1 MNFFDIGFME
11 ILVILFV
18 ALLIFGPGKIP
29 GIARSLG
36 KTVNSFKKMSQDVT
50 SQVKKELEAEEKA
63 IKDKSTVITEEKSL
77 KSEEPVKGN
86 SDIKE
91 ILDSKKHDR

>member
-1 MNFFDIGFME
+1 MNFFDIGFGE

-36 KTVNSFKKMSQDVT
+36 KTVNSIKKMSQDVT
-50 SQVKKELEAEEKA
+50 TQVKKELEAEEKA
-63 IKDKSTVITEEKSL
+63 LNEQSSGIAENKVVKPDIPINEKTGIEET
-77 KSEEPVKGN
+77 PGN
-86 SDIKE
+86 K
-91 ILDSKKHDR
+91 RT